1 MAENNGKI
9 RNSRIL
15 NVINTEFENILNEAN
30 TNSTQFTNDTIEKNG
45 VRIKADDEEKYD
57 AIVKLKNYLE
67 HRSMI
72 PESTYVIPGIEYTE
86 GGRKVLG
93 VITLPR
99 SDAQKLAEEAEYFE
113 RLLGIKFP
121 AQVYQLK
128 NEYRDSKV
136 PGYDMPI
143 PEPRLLS
150 ETNEEYEERLREAY
164 EAVNHTPTN
173 IADTEIRNPY
183 PHERVNYRESDEL
196 NDNYESDYYRYYCF
210 HAARRNAQQQTQGQT
225 QGQGQTGPT
234 GSPDT
239 HPGQAPDNNNNPP
252 AHPTLGENE
261 PQVITESED
270 YDRTPLWQRIGGLL
284 HRSGSTI
291 KEPGN
296 HQKLKVLSLLGLGT
310 AGGVALF
317 LNPATQPVAIAA
329 VGIGAIYAVGKG
341 AKKLITNKL
350 APKLR
355 DLFFG
360 KRREE
365 PTQTQTQG
373 QQPTQTQQPTQ
384 QPTQTQGQGQPTQT
398 QGQGQQQ
405 GQGQPQ
411 RQGQPAPQPQPTGNP
426 VPPQDDFTDIPQRLE
441 DFLNAMN
448 IEMPDLRETR
458 AAIVN
463 LQEEIRIL
471 EQTDPQSPELPFK
484 YGELQ
489 HLTMNFKGLLQMIAL
504 RTNEM
509 MDELNQG
516 QVLADEGG
524 HSHGRY

>member
-15 NVINTEFENILNEAN
+15 NLINTEFENILNGAN
-30 TNSTQFTNDTIEKNG
+30 TNSTQFTNDTVEKNG
-45 VRIKADDEEKYD
+45 VRIKTEDEEKYD

-67 HRSMI
+67 HKSMI
-72 PESTYVIPGIEYTE
+72 PESTYVIPGVEYYE

-93 VITLPR
+93 VISLPK
-99 SDAQKLAEEAEYFE
+99 SDAQKLAEEAEDFE

-128 NEYRDSKV
+128 SKYRDSKV

-150 ETNEEYEERLREAY
+150 ETNEEYENRLKATY
-164 EAVNHTPTN
+164 ETVNHTADL
-173 IADTEIRNPY
+173 IADTEIRSPY
-183 PHERVNYRESDEL
+183 PHERVNYRENDEL
-196 NDNYESDYYRYYCF
+196 NNNYESDYYQYYRF
-210 HAARRNAQQQTQGQT
+210 HATRRNTQQQTQGQDNT
-225 QGQGQTGPT
+225 QTQAT

-239 HPGQAPDNNNNPP
+239 HPGQNNDNNPP
-252 AHPTLGENE
+252 HPTLNENE
-261 PQVITESED
+261 PQIVTESED
-270 YDRTPLWQRIGGLL
+270 YDRTPLWQRIGGFL

-291 KEPGN
+291 KNPGN
-296 HQKLKVLSLLGLGT
+296 HQKLKVLALLGAGT
-310 AGGVALF
+310 AGGIALF

-329 VGIGAIYAVGKG
+329 IGVGAIYAGIKG
-341 AKKLITNKL
+341 AKKLADKKI

-365 PTQTQTQG
+365 PAQQQTQGQQPTPTRQPNPVPTQTQTQG
-373 QQPTQTQQPTQ
+373 QPSQQ
-384 QPTQTQGQGQPTQT
+384 QTQGQ
-398 QGQGQQQ
+398 
-405 GQGQPQ
+405 
-411 RQGQPAPQPQPTGNP
+411 PQPQPTPTPTGDQQTGNP
-426 VPPQDDFTDIPQRLE
+426 PAPQDNFTDIPQRLE

-458 AAIVN
+458 AAIIN
-463 LQEEIRIL
+463 LQDEIRTL
-471 EQTDPQSPELPFK
+471 EQIDPNSPQLPLK

-489 HLTMNFKGLLQMIAL
+489 HLTNNFKNLLQMISE
-504 RTNEM
+504 RTREM
-509 MDELNQG
+509 MEELNQE
-516 QVLADEGG
+516 QVLSNEGG
-524 HSHGRY
+524 RTHGSH